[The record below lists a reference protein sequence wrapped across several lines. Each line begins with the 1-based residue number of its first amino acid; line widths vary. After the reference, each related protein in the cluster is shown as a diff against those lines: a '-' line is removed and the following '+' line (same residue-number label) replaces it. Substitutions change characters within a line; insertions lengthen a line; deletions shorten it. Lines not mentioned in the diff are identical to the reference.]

1 MKSQSGYYHI
11 MVRGNEKKD
20 IFRDD
25 HDKLRFIEIIK
36 KVKQGNSFYLHA
48 FCLMDNHL
56 HMMISEGKEDVA
68 RIMKRITVSYVSYFN
83 KKYRRVGHLFQDRF
97 KSEVIE
103 QDSYVLSLV
112 RYIHKNPVKAGI
124 VHNAADY
131 KWSSHPGYIDEKSD
145 FAEILDLDDILGLF
159 SENRPEAIKRY
170 EKYMTEEGDE
180 SFIEIELEKDV
191 MEEETARELYEKLL
205 LEGKGEKQRPE
216 NVIKEFRERTNL
228 SIRRIAAITGLNKDK
243 VNRILYS

>member
-36 KVKQGNSFYLHA
+36 KVKQGNRFYLHA

-97 KSEVIE
+97 KSEGIL
-103 QDSYVLSLV
+103 LS
-112 RYIHKNPVKAGI
+112 H
-124 VHNAADY
+124 
-131 KWSSHPGYIDEKSD
+131 
-145 FAEILDLDDILGLF
+145 
-159 SENRPEAIKRY
+159 
-170 EKYMTEEGDE
+170 
-180 SFIEIELEKDV
+180 
-191 MEEETARELYEKLL
+191 
-205 LEGKGEKQRPE
+205 
-216 NVIKEFRERTNL
+216 
-228 SIRRIAAITGLNKDK
+228 
-243 VNRILYS
+243 